1 MTGTHTQYRDKNSCC
16 CFLQFSYALMHV
28 LCFFWCR
35 IGEGRACW
43 SLGNAHT
50 ALGNHDQ
57 AMHFAEKHLEI
68 CKEVNESGVNFPL
81 PHSFVLVFFFVK
93 AKTFFTQLL
102 ADF

>member
-1 MTGTHTQYRDKNSCC
+1 M
-16 CFLQFSYALMHV
+16 CFLVS
-28 LCFFWCR
+28 R

-68 CKEVNESGVNFPL
+68 CKEVTAKKKIPWTCFNAGLYNVAVNASQVL
-81 PHSFVLVFFFVK
+81 FVVL
-93 AKTFFTQLL
+93 TC
-102 ADF
+102 

>member
-1 MTGTHTQYRDKNSCC
+1 MYVGVFCL
-16 CFLQFSYALMHV
+16 FV
-28 LCFFWCR
+28 WCR

-68 CKEVNESGVNFPL
+68 CKEVNQSAVNFPFPSL
-81 PHSFVLVFFFVK
+81 FLSLCHPL
-93 AKTFFTQLL
+93 
-102 ADF
+102 